1 MAQFN
6 VYGIS
11 ELITKMNR
19 MGAVEEIAPEMLE
32 AGMEVLQPEV
42 KAAAEKH
49 RDSGAMADSIKPTG
63 INHTGSTYYVCTR
76 PTGKD
81 EKGVRNMAKAAYLEF
96 GVKGRPAVP
105 FITGAVIKVQ
115 GDVITAMRR
124 AFEKKVAQL

>member
-49 RDSGAMADSIKPTG
+49 RDSTGISIKNRRLTPREET
-63 INHTGSTYYVCTR
+63 SR
-76 PTGKD
+76 QA
-81 EKGVRNMAKAAYLEF
+81 AKNTS
-96 GVKGRPAVP
+96 R
-105 FITGAVIKVQ
+105 
-115 GDVITAMRR
+115 
-124 AFEKKVAQL
+124 